1 MDNPHKRKK
10 DPATV
15 RRALLDSA
23 ASIAASQGFA
33 AVTMQTVAAA
43 ANVTKGGLFHHFANK
58 QALVEAMALDQLDK
72 LDASIDAYIAADQVD
87 HGRFT
92 RAYVMASL
100 DPENSGASSAWGAI
114 AASVG
119 ADAAMRKVWDTW
131 IAERL
136 KKHGDTDDGIE
147 LETVRLAADGAWF
160 AYLMGGVPAPAMR
173 DHLLAMTRVSEAKLR

>member
-10 DPATV
+10 EPETV

-43 ANVTKGGLFHHFANK
+43 ANVTKGGLIHHFPNK
-58 QALVEAMALDQLDK
+58 QALVEAMALDQLDQ
-72 LDASIDAYIAADQVD
+72 LDASIDGYIAADPEN

-100 DPENSGASSAWGAI
+100 DPKNFGSASAWGAI

-119 ADAAMRKVWDTW
+119 ADPAMRTVWEKWLAD
-131 IAERL
+131 RL
-136 KKHGDTDDGIE
+136 EQHRDTDSGMA
-147 LETVRLAADGAWF
+147 LQVVRLAADGGWF
-160 AYLMGGVPAPAMR
+160 AYLMGGTPAPALR
-173 DHLLAMTRVSEAKLR
+173 DFLLGLTKENQPVP

>member
-10 DPATV
+10 DPETV

-33 AVTMQTVAAA
+33 AVTMQTVAEA
-43 ANVTKGGLFHHFANK
+43 ANVTKGGLFHHFPNK
-58 QALVEAMALDQLDK
+58 QALVEAMALDQLEK
-72 LDASIDAYIAADQVD
+72 LDTSIDAYMATDPVD

-92 RAYVMASL
+92 RAYVLASL
-100 DPENSGASSAWGAI
+100 DPENSGSSSAWGAI

-119 ADAAMRKVWDTW
+119 ADVAMRKVWDGW
-131 IAERL
+131 LADRL
-136 KKHGDTDDGIE
+136 RRHRDTDAGIE

-160 AYLMGGVPAPAMR
+160 AYLLGGVSAPAVR
-173 DHLLAMTRVSEAKLR
+173 DHLLAMTLNS